1 MENLG
6 TDKKLSMGTL
16 VAKILGAMATGVA
29 KQGAGLLP
37 DDMVKDISSAL
48 GKTAEIGKA
57 ATKEGQKIL
66 EGTTGAGKG
75 VVEGFKGLLGG
86 KKTEPNK

>member
-6 TDKKLSMGTL
+6 TDKKLNIGVLTG
-16 VAKILGAMATGVA
+16 KILAAIATGVA
-29 KQGAGLLP
+29 KQGVGQLP
-37 DDMVKDISSAL
+37 EDMVKDIGSAL